1 MRRHPRVRSI
11 VLGTLGALMI
21 ISGVLGAI
29 SSADDSSK
37 LQELRAAGG
46 SSERGTY
53 VDAETDIRENAPG
66 LPDKVRYCPRYSY
79 TADDGVERT
88 IIDRDSCVSNK
99 SQLAGK
105 TVKLLVDPSNPS
117 TAFVDEDS
125 ASVGRTSSAI
135 LSWVMLAGGVAL
147 VIAAL
152 ILALKSRRAA
162 GEQESYV
169 PKH

>member
-1 MRRHPRVRSI
+1 MRSI
-11 VLGTLGALMI
+11 VLGTLGLLMI
-21 ISGVLGAI
+21 ISGVLGAT
-29 SSADDSSK
+29 SSADDRSK

-46 SSERGTY
+46 SSESGTY
-53 VDAETDIRENAPG
+53 VDAVTVITENAPN

-88 IIDRDSCVSNK
+88 IVDRDGCVSNER
-99 SQLAGK
+99 QLAGK

-117 TAFVDEDS
+117 TAFVDETS

-147 VIAAL
+147 VVAAPVL
-152 ILALKSRRAA
+152 LVRSRRAA
-162 GEQESYV
+162 ELREDYV
-169 PKH
+169 AKL